1 MFENTI
7 VIVSA
12 KRTPM
17 GGFMGSL
24 SPMTTIE
31 MGASAI
37 KAVLEETQNSSGVLP
52 HVDEVIMGCVLPA
65 GLGQSPARQASLKA
79 GLPLAA
85 GVTTINKVCGS
96 GLKALMLAHD
106 LIKAGTAEA
115 IVAGGMES
123 MSNAPY
129 LLPKARSGYRM
140 GHGAWS
146 GIRSYDA

>member
-1 MFENTI
+1 MSDTTI

-24 SPMTTIE
+24 SPMTATE

-37 KAVLEETQNSSGVLP
+37 QAVLQETPDSSAVLS
-52 HVDEVIMGCVLPA
+52 HIDEVIMGCVLPA

-79 GLPLAA
+79 GLPLAT

-96 GLKALMLAHD
+96 GMKALMLAHD

-115 IVAGGMES
+115 IVAGGW
-123 MSNAPY
+123 
-129 LLPKARSGYRM
+129 KA
-140 GHGAWS
+140 
-146 GIRSYDA
+146 